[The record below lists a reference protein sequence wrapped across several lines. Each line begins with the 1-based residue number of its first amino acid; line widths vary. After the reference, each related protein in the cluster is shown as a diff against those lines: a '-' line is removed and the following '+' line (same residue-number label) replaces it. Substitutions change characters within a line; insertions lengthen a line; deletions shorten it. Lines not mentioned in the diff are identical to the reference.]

1 MRIVNEPAGGDTWI
15 CLQVP
20 ERPDTAAGTVLVECN
35 SGAERVE
42 LVMGPDWEDISEE
55 AMVTAIHAGVARNKG
70 RP

>member
-1 MRIVNEPAGGDTWI
+1 MRIVSEPNGETWI

-42 LVMGPDWEDISEE
+42 LVLRPGWEEMEE
-55 AMVTAIHAGVARNKG
+55 VEMIAAIHAGMLRNPG
-70 RP
+70 GS

>member
-1 MRIVNEPAGGDTWI
+1 MRIVSEPNGETWI

-42 LVMGPDWEDISEE
+42 LVLRPGWEETGE
-55 AMVTAIHAGVARNKG
+55 AEMIAAIRAGIQRSKG
-70 RP
+70 SS